1 MDPLV
6 SLYYFA
12 PACAVTNGLFTALVE
27 LPRLTMDDI
36 YGLGPMVLLANAVV
50 AFLLNVSG
58 VLLVSSPLLSPLAA
72 WLTRIHKIGK
82 TSAVVLTM
90 SGVLKDV
97 LLVFASMILFHDPV
111 TGQQFFGYSIALAG
125 LVYYKLGPEKL
136 QSLAKDTQLQI
147 SQYRQSNPARV
158 KLAGAAAIFVV
169 VFLLMWLWGP
179 ASTSQYTEYVKARAG
194 YGG

>member
-1 MDPLV
+1 
-6 SLYYFA
+6 
-12 PACAVTNGLFTALVE
+12 
-27 LPRLTMDDI
+27 
-36 YGLGPMVLLANAVV
+36 
-50 AFLLNVSG
+50 
-58 VLLVSSPLLSPLAA
+58 
-72 WLTRIHKIGK
+72 
-82 TSAVVLTM
+82 M

-97 LLVFASMILFHDPV
+97 LLVFASMILFRDPV
-111 TGQQFFGYSIALAG
+111 TAQQFFGYSIALAG
-125 LVYYKLGPEKL
+125 LVYYKLGPDKL

>member
-1 MDPLV
+1 M
-6 SLYYFA
+6 
-12 PACAVTNGLFTALVE
+12 TNR
-27 LPRLTMDDI
+27 LPQ
-36 YGLGPMVLLANAVV
+36 
-50 AFLLNVSG
+50 
-58 VLLVSSPLLSPLAA
+58 
-72 WLTRIHKIGK
+72 IGK

-125 LVYYKLGPEKL
+125 LVYYKLGPDKI

-147 SQYRQSNPARV
+147 SQYRQNNPARA
-158 KLAGAAAIFVV
+158 KLAGAAAVFIV
-169 VFLLMWLWGP
+169 VFLLMWFWGP